1 MQHVT
6 VLCVGKLKESYWRD
20 AVAEYAKRLSAFCRF
35 TVIEV
40 DEERLPDAPSAA
52 QIAHTL
58 EEEGKRLLSRI
69 PRDALTVALCIE
81 GKTVSSEM
89 LSARLSSWAL
99 DGKSHIVFVIGG
111 SFGLS
116 DEVKHAAALC
126 LSMSPMTFPHRLA
139 RVMLLEQIYRA
150 FQIASGGKY
159 HK

>member
-1 MQHVT
+1 MLHVT
-6 VLCVGKLKESYWRD
+6 VLCVGKLKEAYWRD

-35 TVIEV
+35 AVVEV

-116 DEVKHAAALC
+116 DEVKNAAALR
-126 LSMSPMTFPHRLA
+126 LSMSPMTFPHQLA

-150 FQIASGGKY
+150 FKINRNETY